1 MDCNTLPSWWGPDGL
16 YWVRFDQLA
25 LHAIA
30 GQLPNNSLIR
40 PHRLSSYSGSDCSG
54 RLREPAGVGSTVRR
68 NTICHMSIIPSEELE
83 RIKQTMR
90 DWWVVAP

>member
-1 MDCNTLPSWWGPDGL
+1 
-16 YWVRFDQLA
+16 VRFDQLA

-30 GQLPNNSLIR
+30 GQLPNNSLIG
-40 PHRLSSYSGSDCSG
+40 PHRLSSASIPLYSGSDCSSG
-54 RLREPAGVGSTVRR
+54 LAGSAGAGSTVRR

-90 DWWVVAP
+90 DWFRVVAP